1 MSLLLILVLTNLL
14 APLAGLLGRRAGRD
28 AGWPIAA
35 ALLALAAGLV
45 SAWNGRT
52 DPAGVSE
59 AVPWM
64 PTLGISFHLRLDGL
78 GLFFGLL
85 VLVIGAVVIAYSAR
99 YLGRGRHAAFYS
111 LMTFF
116 AAAMLGLVLA
126 DDVVLLFVMWEFTT
140 LCSFLLIARS
150 GPHARDPA
158 IRTFLVT
165 FAGGLCLLAAAVAMW
180 VATGTT
186 RLSEILVDD
195 VWSTSPGL
203 AAFVAVLIA
212 LAAFTKSA
220 QFPFHAW
227 LPDAMVAITPVSAY
241 LHAAAMVKAGIY
253 LMLRFSTALSEVAV
267 WNVLL
272 ISVGLFTALMGA
284 VFALQR
290 HDLKELLAYSTVSQ
304 LGFLTAT
311 IGIGTSYA
319 VVGAVVHV
327 AAHALFKSALFM
339 SLGVIDHQAGS
350 RDIRRLSGLARTM
363 PVTAVVMTLAAVS
376 MAGLPPLFGFVSKEA
391 MFKAMA
397 ENPGPP
403 AAVWLVGAVAVL
415 AASFTFA
422 YSARMVV
429 TIFPGRP
436 AEDPPKE
443 ASAAFL
449 APVALVSV
457 AGLALG
463 LAGVLAE
470 PLLGAASA
478 AVAGP
483 DAEPHLGL
491 WHGFAPELYMSLAV
505 FALGGALVLARRRM
519 DRVLD
524 RELSPVTGVGA
535 VEAFRN
541 GSVAL
546 GERVGDLTRT
556 DAPYRHLVPPVVV
569 LVLLTV
575 VGVATVDVP
584 PLHGDVT
591 EPLDWILLGVV
602 LVGVL
607 LALGVRSRIAL
618 VTIIGVVGFAVA
630 LWFFE
635 LGAADVALTQLLVEI
650 LTVVVIVLLLNRL
663 PSTFHRT
670 GRRRTT
676 LAAVVAVLAGAAAS
690 VAVWSLTGRRG
701 LSDAGQYF
709 LTEGEAE
716 TGGTNVVNTILVDFR
731 ALDTLGEL
739 TVLGVAGIAIVVALE
754 SRGLLPKLHSPVTEP
769 AGSPISDAEDNTMI
783 LRVADRLLGPVIVVL
798 SLYFLLRGHT
808 QPGGGFIAAL
818 IGAAGIA
825 LVYLAAQD
833 DRVSRLE
840 LPYLKLIGAGVVV
853 AVGVGLLGLAEGS
866 FLRPLHFYVLDV
878 HITTALIFDVG
889 VYLAVVGV
897 ILAAISRLGV
907 EEKEPPPLRRVG
919 STAVPVPGPRPT
931 STTAEPHHPSTAPLD
946 RSRVRV
952 LERQS
957 GRGTET
963 ATGTAAGTP
972 SGTSAEGTDR
982 HRGDDS

>member
-1 MSLLLILVLTNLL
+1 VSLLIILALTTLL
-14 APLAGLLGRRAGRD
+14 CPVAAVLGRRAGRD
-28 AGWPIAA
+28 AGWP
-35 ALLALAAGLV
+35 LAAGLLV
-45 SAWNGRT
+45 LAGALVAVWNGRG
-52 DPAGVSE
+52 DSDEVSQQ
-59 AVPWM
+59 VPWM
-64 PTLGISFHLRLDGL
+64 PTLDVPFHLRLDGL
-78 GLFFGLL
+78 GLFFGLI
-85 VLVIGAVVIAYSAR
+85 VLVIGAVVIGYSAR
-99 YLGRGRHAAFYS
+99 YLAKGSHSAFYT

-150 GPHARDPA
+150 GPHAKDPA

-165 FAGGLCLLAAAVAMW
+165 VAGGLCLLTAVIAMW

-186 RLSEILVDD
+186 RLSDILVDD
-195 VWSTSPGL
+195 VWSTSPGF

-253 LMLRFSTALSEVAV
+253 LMLRFSTALSEVPV

-339 SLGVIDHQAGS
+339 SVGVIDHQTGS

-376 MAGLPPLFGFVSKEA
+376 MAGVPPLFGFISKEA

-397 ENPGPP
+397 ESPAPPG
-403 AAVWLVGAVAVL
+403 AVWLVGAVAVL

-422 YSARMVV
+422 YSARMII

-436 AEDPPKE
+436 AQDPPKE

-449 APVALVSV
+449 APVVLVSV

-470 PLLGAASA
+470 PLLGSAAA

-505 FALGGALVLARRRM
+505 FALGGALVLARGRT
-519 DRVLD
+519 DRLLD
-524 RELSPVTGVGA
+524 RELSPITGVGA
-535 VEAFRN
+535 VEAFRS
-541 GSVAL
+541 GSIAL
-546 GERVGDLTRT
+546 GEWVGGLTRA
-556 DAPYRHLVPPVVV
+556 DAPYRHLVPPMVV

-575 VGVATVDVP
+575 VGLFTVDVP
-584 PLHGDVT
+584 PLHGPVT
-591 EPLDWILLGVV
+591 QPLDWVLLGVV
-602 LVGVL
+602 VVGVV

-618 VTIIGVVGFAVA
+618 VTIVGVVGFAVA
-630 LWFFE
+630 LWFYD

-670 GRRRTT
+670 GKRRTT
-676 LAAVVAVLAGAAAS
+676 TAAVLAVVAGASAA
-690 VAVWSLTGRRG
+690 VAVWALTGRRG

-709 LTEGEAE
+709 LTEGESE

-754 SRGLLPKLHSPVTEP
+754 SRGLLPKLHSPITEP
-769 AGSPISDAEDNTMI
+769 PDSPISDARDNTMI
-783 LRVADRLLGPVIVVL
+783 LRVTDRLLGPVIIVL
-798 SLYFLLRGHT
+798 SLFFLLRGHND
-808 QPGGGFIAAL
+808 PGGGFISAL
-818 IGAAGIA
+818 IGAAGIS

-833 DRVSRLE
+833 DRVSRLG
-840 LPYLKLIGAGVVV
+840 LPYVKLIGAGVVV
-853 AVGVGLLGLAEGS
+853 AVGVGLLGLVEGS
-866 FLRPLHFYVLDV
+866 FLRPLHFYLFDV

-919 STAVPVPGPRPT
+919 STAVPSQGPRST
-931 STTAEPHHPSTAPLD
+931 STTDEPHHPSTAPLD
-946 RSRVRV
+946 VSRIRI
-952 LERQS
+952 LEREP
-957 GRGTET
+957 GRPGGTKPET
-963 ATGTAAGTP
+963 PADR
-972 SGTSAEGTDR
+972 TDR
-982 HRGDDS
+982 PRGDDS

>member
-1 MSLLLILVLTNLL
+1 MSLLLILLLTGLL
-14 APLAGLLGRRAGRD
+14 APVAGVLGRAAGRD
-28 AGWPIAA
+28 AGWPVAA
-35 ALLALAAGLV
+35 GLLALAGALAAV
-45 SAWNGRT
+45 WNDRP
-52 DPAGVSE
+52 DPGGVVQQ
-59 AVPWM
+59 VPWM
-64 PTLGISFHLRLDGL
+64 PTLGVSLQLRLDGL
-78 GLFFGLL
+78 GLLFGLL
-85 VLVIGAVVIAYSAR
+85 VLVVGAVVIAYSAR
-99 YLGRGRHAAFYS
+99 YLGGGSHASFYT

-150 GPHARDPA
+150 GPHARAPA
-158 IRTFLVT
+158 VRTFLVT
-165 FAGGLCLLAAAVAMW
+165 FAGGLCLLGAVVVMW

-186 RLSEILVDD
+186 RLGEILRDD
-195 VWSTSPGL
+195 VWSTSPGVT
-203 AAFVAVLIA
+203 AAVAVLIA
-212 LAAFTKSA
+212 VAAFTKSA

-253 LMLRFSTALSEVAV
+253 LLLRFSTALHDVPV

-272 ISVGLFTALMGA
+272 VSVGLFTALMGA
-284 VFALQR
+284 VLALQR

-327 AAHALFKSALFM
+327 VAHALFKSALFM
-339 SLGVIDHQAGS
+339 SLGVIDHQAGT

-363 PVTAVVMTLAAVS
+363 PVTAVVLTLAAVS
-376 MAGLPPLFGFVSKEA
+376 MAGLPPLFGFVSKET

-397 ENPGPP
+397 ESPAPP

-422 YSARMVV
+422 YSARMVIGV
-429 TIFPGRP
+429 LPGRP
-436 AEDPPKE
+436 AQDPPRE

-449 APVALVSV
+449 APVVLVSV

-463 LAGVLAE
+463 LAGVAAE

-483 DAEPHLGL
+483 GAEPHLGL
-491 WHGFAPELYMSLAV
+491 WHGLAPELYMSLAV
-505 FALGGALVLARRRM
+505 FALGGALVVARGRV
-519 DRVLD
+519 DRLLD

-535 VEAFRN
+535 VEALRN
-541 GSVAL
+541 GCDAL
-546 GERVGDLTRT
+546 GERVGDLTRA
-556 DAPYRHLVPPVVV
+556 DAPYRHLVPPVAV
-569 LVLLTV
+569 LVLLTA
-575 VGVATVDVP
+575 VGLFTVGVP
-584 PLHGDVT
+584 PLSGDVT
-591 EPLDWILLGVV
+591 APLDWVLFGVV

-607 LALGVRSRIAL
+607 LALGARSRIAL
-618 VTIIGVVGFAVA
+618 VTIVGVVGFAVA
-630 LWFFE
+630 LWFVE

-663 PSTFHRT
+663 PSTFRRT
-670 GRRRTT
+670 GRRRSAV
-676 LAAVVAVLAGAAAS
+676 AAVVAVLAGASAA
-690 VAVWSLTGRRG
+690 VATWALTGRRG

-709 LTEGEAE
+709 LAEAKTE
-716 TGGTNVVNTILVDFR
+716 TGGSNVVNTILVDFR

-769 AGSPISDAEDNTMI
+769 PGSPISRARDNTMV
-783 LRVADRLLGPVIVVL
+783 LRVAERLLGPVVVVL
-798 SLYFLLRGHT
+798 SLFFLLRGHYE
-808 QPGGGFIAAL
+808 PGGGFIAAL
-818 IGAAGIA
+818 IGAAGIS
-825 LVYLAAQD
+825 LVYLSAED
-833 DRVSRLE
+833 DRVSRLG
-840 LPYLKLIGAGVVV
+840 LPYVRLIGAGVVV
-853 AVGVGLLGLAEGS
+853 AVGVGLLGLVEGS
-866 FLRPLHFYVLDV
+866 FLRALHADVLGV
-878 HITTALIFDVG
+878 SVTTALVFDVG

-897 ILAAISRLGV
+897 VLAAISRLGV

-919 STAVPVPGPRPT
+919 STAVERPGPRPT
-931 STTAEPHHPSTAPLD
+931 TTTAEPHHPSTAPAD
-946 RSRVRV
+946 RSRVRA
-952 LERQS
+952 LERQP
-957 GRGTET
+957 GRP
-963 ATGTAAGTP
+963 AGTAAGRP
-972 SGTSAEGTDR
+972 PGTRGERTDR
-982 HRGDDS
+982 HRGGDS

>member
-1 MSLLLILVLTNLL
+1 MSLLIILALTTLL
-14 APLAGLLGRRAGRD
+14 CPAAAVLGRRAGRD
-28 AGWPIAA
+28 AGWP
-35 ALLALAAGLV
+35 LAAGLLV
-45 SAWNGRT
+45 LAGALVAVWNGRG
-52 DPAGVSE
+52 DADAVSQQI
-59 AVPWM
+59 PWM
-64 PTLGISFHLRLDGL
+64 PTLGVTFHLRLDGL
-78 GLFFGLL
+78 GLFFGLI
-85 VLVIGAVVIAYSAR
+85 VLVIGAVVIGYSAR
-99 YLGRGRHAAFYS
+99 YLAKGSHSAFYT

-150 GPHARDPA
+150 GPHAKDPA

-165 FAGGLCLLAAAVAMW
+165 MAGGLCLLAAVVAMW

-186 RLSEILVDD
+186 RLSDILVDD
-195 VWSTSPGL
+195 VWSTSPGF

-253 LMLRFSTALSEVAV
+253 LMLRFSTALSEVPV

-290 HDLKELLAYSTVSQ
+290 NDLKELLAYSTVSQ

-339 SLGVIDHQAGS
+339 SLGVVDHQAGS
-350 RDIRRLSGLARTM
+350 RDIRKLSGLARTM

-376 MAGLPPLFGFVSKEA
+376 MAGVVPLFGFVSKEA

-397 ENPGPP
+397 ESPAPT

-422 YSARMVV
+422 YSARMII

-436 AEDPPKE
+436 AQDPPKE

-457 AGLALG
+457 AGLVLG

-470 PLLGAASA
+470 PLLGAAAA

-491 WHGFAPELYMSLAV
+491 WHGLAPELYMSLAV
-505 FALGGALVLARRRM
+505 FTLGTILVLARRSV
-519 DRVLD
+519 DRLLD
-524 RELSPVTGVGA
+524 RELSPITGVGT
-535 VEAFRN
+535 VEALRG

-546 GERVGDLTRT
+546 GAWIGGLTRA

-569 LVLLTV
+569 LVALTV
-575 VGVATVDVP
+575 VGVFTVDVP

-591 EPLDWILLGVV
+591 RPLDWVLLGVV

-630 LWFFE
+630 LWFYE

-670 GRRRTT
+670 GKRRSTT
-676 LAAVVAVLAGAAAS
+676 AAVVAVLAGTSAA
-690 VAVWSLTGRRG
+690 VATWALTGRRG

-709 LTEGEAE
+709 LAEAKTE
-716 TGGTNVVNTILVDFR
+716 TGGSNVVNTILVDFR

-754 SRGLLPKLHSPVTEP
+754 SRGLLPKLHSPITEP
-769 AGSPISDAEDNTMI
+769 PGSPISDARDNTMV
-783 LRVADRLLGPVIVVL
+783 LRVTERLLGPVIVVL
-798 SLYFLLRGHT
+798 SLFFLLRGHY

-818 IGAAGIA
+818 IGAAGIS
-825 LVYLAAQD
+825 LVYLSAQD
-833 DRVSRLE
+833 DRVSRLGV
-840 LPYLKLIGAGVVV
+840 PYVKLIGAGVAV
-853 AVGVGLLGLAEGS
+853 AVVVGLLGLAEGS
-866 FLRPLHFYVLDV
+866 FLRALHFDV
-878 HITTALIFDVG
+878 FGVAITTALFFDVG

-897 ILAAISRLGV
+897 ILAAVSRLGV

-919 STAVPVPGPRPT
+919 STAVDGPAPRPT
-931 STTAEPHHPSTAPLD
+931 PTTDEPHHPSTAPMDLSSIRVLD
-946 RSRVRV
+946 RS
-952 LERQS
+952 S
-957 GRGTET
+957 GR
-963 ATGTAAGTP
+963 P
-972 SGTSAEGTDR
+972 SGASAEHPDR
-982 HRGDDS
+982 PRGDDS

>member
-1 MSLLLILVLTNLL
+1 MSLLIILALTALL
-14 APLAGLLGRRAGRD
+14 CPVAAVLGRKAGRD
-28 AGWPIAA
+28 AGWP
-35 ALLALAAGLV
+35 LAAVLLV
-45 SAWNGRT
+45 LAGALVMVWNGRG
-52 DPAGVSE
+52 DGDEVSQQI
-59 AVPWM
+59 PWM
-64 PTLGISFHLRLDGL
+64 PTLDVSFHLRLDGL

-85 VLVIGAVVIAYSAR
+85 VLVIGAVVIGYSAR
-99 YLGRGRHAAFYS
+99 YLGKGKHSAFYT

-126 DDVVLLFVMWEFTT
+126 DDVVLLFVMWELTT

-165 FAGGLCLLAAAVAMW
+165 VVGGLCLLTAAVAMW

-195 VWSTSPGL
+195 VWSTSPGF

-212 LAAFTKSA
+212 VAGFTKSA

-253 LMLRFSTALSEVAV
+253 LMLRFSTALSEVPV

-339 SLGVIDHQAGS
+339 SVGVIDHQTGS
-350 RDIRRLSGLARTM
+350 RDIRKLSGLARTM

-376 MAGLPPLFGFVSKEA
+376 MAGLPPLFGFISKEA

-397 ENPGPP
+397 ESPAPP
-403 AAVWLVGAVAVL
+403 AAVWLVGGVAVL

-422 YSARMVV
+422 YSARMVI

-436 AEDPPKE
+436 AQDPPKE

-449 APVALVSV
+449 APVVLVSA
-457 AGLALG
+457 AGLVLG
-463 LAGVLAE
+463 LAGVVAE
-470 PLLGAASA
+470 PLLGAAAA

-491 WHGFAPELYMSLAV
+491 WHGFAPELFMSLAV
-505 FALGGALVLARRRM
+505 FALGSALVLARSGM
-519 DRVLD
+519 DRLLD
-524 RELSPVTGVGA
+524 RELSPMTGVGA
-535 VEAFRN
+535 VEAFRR
-541 GSVAL
+541 GSDAL
-546 GERVGDLTRT
+546 GERVGDLTRD
-556 DAPYRHLVPPVVV
+556 DAPYRHLVPPVAV

-575 VGVATVDVP
+575 VGLFTVDVP
-584 PLHGDVT
+584 PLQGAVT
-591 EPLDWILLGVV
+591 NPLDWVLLGVV

-650 LTVVVIVLLLNRL
+650 LTVVVVVLLLNRL

-670 GRRRTT
+670 GKRRTST
-676 LAAVVAVLAGAAAS
+676 AAVVAVLSGASAA
-690 VAVWSLTGRRG
+690 VATWALTGRRG

-709 LTEGEAE
+709 LTEGETE

-754 SRGLLPKLHSPVTEP
+754 SRGLLPKLHSPITEP
-769 AGSPISDAEDNTMI
+769 PGSPISDAEDNTMI
-783 LRVADRLLGPVIVVL
+783 LRVTDRLLGPVIVVL
-798 SLYFLLRGHT
+798 SLFFLLRGHY

-825 LVYLAAQD
+825 LVYLSAQD
-833 DRVSRLE
+833 DRVSRIG

-853 AVGVGLLGLAEGS
+853 AVGVGLLGLLEGS
-866 FLRPLHFYVLDV
+866 FLRPVHFYVFDF
-878 HITTALIFDVG
+878 HMTTALIFDVG

-919 STAVPVPGPRPT
+919 STAVPSHAPRST

-946 RSRVRV
+946 LSRIRV
-952 LERQS
+952 LQREA
-957 GRGTET
+957 GRP
-963 ATGTAAGTP
+963 AGTP
-972 SGTSAEGTDR
+972 PGTPAEPDAR
-982 HRGDDS
+982 PRGDDS